1 MATLV
6 FDGDCGFCTR
16 SVALMPKSIRRTTE
30 VVPYQRADLAALG
43 LTQAQCA
50 EAVQW
55 VADDGS
61 HASGH
66 AACGRALQQGSLP
79 WRVMGTLM
87 LTPPLSWLAAGL
99 YRLVATNRMRLP
111 GGTPA
116 CALPPPV
123 DAAGGPEQ

>member
-16 SVALMPKSIRRTTE
+16 SVALMPKSIARTTE

-43 LTQAQCA
+43 LTPEQCA
-50 EAVQW
+50 DAVQW

-61 HASGH
+61 IASGH
-66 AACGRALQQGSLP
+66 AACGRAMQQGSLP
-79 WRVMGTLM
+79 LRIIGTL
-87 LTPPLSWLAAGL
+87 LLLPPLSWLSAGL
-99 YRLVATNRMRLP
+99 YRLVANNRMRLP

-116 CALPPPV
+116 CAAPPPR
-123 DAAGGPEQ
+123 DDT

>member
-16 SVALMPKSIRRTTE
+16 CVALVPGSARRTTT

-43 LTQAQCA
+43 LTAGECA

-55 VADDGS
+55 VGDDGS
-61 HASGH
+61 RAPGH
-66 AACGRALQQGSLP
+66 AAIGRLLQSAGGIWRAL
-79 WRVMGTLM
+79 GTAL
-87 LTPPLSWLAAGL
+87 LVPPISWLAAL
-99 YRLVATNRMRLP
+99 VYRLVAANRMRLP

-116 CALPPPV
+116 CAIPPK
-123 DAAGGPEQ
+123 DL

>member
-16 SVALMPKSIRRTTE
+16 SVDLMPKSIRRRTT

-43 LTQAQCA
+43 LTAEQCA

-55 VADDGS
+55 VSDDGS

-66 AACGRALQQGSLP
+66 AAAARALQQGSLL
-79 WRVMGTLM
+79 WRILGTVL
-87 LTPPLSWLAAGL
+87 LIPPLSWLAAGI
-99 YRLVATNRMRLP
+99 YRLVANNRMRLP

-116 CALPPPV
+116 CALPPPRE
-123 DAAGGPEQ
+123 DA

>member
-30 VVPYQRADLAALG
+30 AVPYQQADLASLG
-43 LTQAQCA
+43 LTAAQCA

-61 HASGH
+61 HASG
-66 AACGRALQQGSLP
+66 ATACGRALQQGSLP
-79 WRVMGTLM
+79 LRILGTLV
-87 LTPPLSWLAAGL
+87 LLPPLSWLAAGL

-116 CALPPPV
+116 CALPSPAEE
-123 DAAGGPEQ
+123 DAG